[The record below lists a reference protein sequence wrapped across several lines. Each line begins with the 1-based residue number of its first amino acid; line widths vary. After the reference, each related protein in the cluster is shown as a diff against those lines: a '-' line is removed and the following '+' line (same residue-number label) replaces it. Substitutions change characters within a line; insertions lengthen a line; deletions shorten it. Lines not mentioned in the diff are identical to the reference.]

1 MGMNRLFTAM
11 ANLVFFLFIASTVHA
26 HTLQEVGKP
35 KPFLVSDK
43 LPETCENKLEKRQ
56 KFNEF
61 DDNQYVVLD
70 TNILINDPNSF
81 QNFGKAHVIIPMTV
95 MNELNKFKSE
105 EQGSARGR
113 GAREFHR
120 AIYKLIEK
128 HPEDEVYPT
137 RDGGKVEILVG
148 GKISD
153 EVKEAL
159 QEESND
165 AKIIQAAHKL
175 KSEGKEVLFVTQD
188 VNALVKAKVLKI
200 KTSKYINPFMNQD
213 DSAFTGVSAM
223 EFNDSLIEEFIDKG
237 SVELPIE
244 LAEHLKEN
252 QFIVVQEKGENELE
266 DLEDVQASDVGRI
279 TIVRD
284 EEKNVV
290 KIVLNKLV
298 DLDEINF
305 PIRPRNLEQHL
316 FIDLLCADAIP
327 LKTAI
332 GQAGSGKTLLAVS
345 WAVWK
350 VLTQG
355 ADEIPLKIFVTRPTV
370 EAGQRLGFLPGDM
383 KGKVGPYVEPFMDAL
398 TTLAQI
404 ANERNWMP
412 IAKTSSI
419 LAQSSE
425 LTPAKAQGFTKSEEL
440 KKIFPEGF
448 FDNRTEKQQ
457 KQWLNQQRSSGKDYY
472 ADYNR
477 VMKDIARNSRRPNR
491 SQRRKMQFANQEREK
506 NQQQDSF
513 PAFQGETVRVGSKN
527 YWTVEKLIKDARIE
541 MTALQFIRGRS
552 FSNAIILADEMQNDL
567 PHIAKTLGTRA
578 ASNTWE
584 VMLGDPNQIDSM
596 FLDRYNNGLSVMI
609 DRMEKS
615 PASGHITLQKNERSF
630 LSKEVTEAFGDH
642 EKQD

>member
-1 MGMNRLFTAM
+1 MGIHRLFASLKPVL
-11 ANLVFFLFIASTVHA
+11 AFLFIIYADTSFANRAAT
-26 HTLQEVGKP
+26 HTFSP
-35 KPFLVSDK
+35 KPIVAPRTDNIDCQDALV
-43 LPETCENKLEKRQ
+43 KRP

-61 DDNQYVVLD
+61 TAEQAVVLD
-70 TNILINDPNSF
+70 TNILVNDPNSF
-81 QNFGKAHVIIPMTV
+81 HNFGKARVIIPMTV
-95 MNELNKFKSE
+95 LNELNKFKSE
-105 EQGSARGR
+105 DQGSARGR

-120 AIYKLIEK
+120 AIYALIEK
-128 HPEDEVYPT
+128 YPNRQEYPT
-137 RDGGKVEILVG
+137 RDGGTVEIAVG
-148 GKISD
+148 GKISE

-165 AKIIQAAHKL
+165 AKIIEAAFKLHKE
-175 KSEGKEVLFVTQD
+175 KKDVLFVTQD
-188 VNALVKAKVLKI
+188 VNALVKAKVLQI

-213 DSAFTGVSAM
+213 DSAFTGVSTL
-223 EFNDSLIEEFIDKG
+223 EFEDSAIENFIEKG
-237 SVELPIE
+237 EIELPIE

-252 QFIVVQEKGENELE
+252 QFIVMRQKGAPDLT
-266 DLEDVQASDVGRI
+266 DLEDVDSEDVGRI
-279 TIVRD
+279 TIHRD
-284 EEKNVV
+284 E
-290 KIVLNKLV
+290 NKKAIRITMTKLI
-298 DLDEINF
+298 DLDEVNF
-305 PIRPRNLEQHL
+305 PIRPRNLEQYL
-316 FIDLLCADAIP
+316 FIDLLCADHIP

-355 ADEIPLKIFVTRPTV
+355 ANEIPLRIFITRPTV

-404 ANERNWMP
+404 ANDRNWMP

-419 LAQSSE
+419 VAQAGSPQLPKHIPSDGYA
-425 LTPAKAQGFTKSEEL
+425 TAKDL
-440 KKIFPEGF
+440 IKIFPKGF
-448 FDNRTEKQQ
+448 FEERTEKQQ
-457 KQWLNQQRSSGKDYY
+457 KQWLNQQRSQGKDYY

-477 VMKDIARNSRRPNR
+477 VLKDIRKNKRRPNR
-491 SQRRKMQFANQEREK
+491 EERRKMKMQGKNENEEVANT
-506 NQQQDSF
+506 D
-513 PAFQGETVRVGSKN
+513 VRPGSKN
-527 YWTVEKLIKDARIE
+527 YWSVEKFIKDARIE
-541 MTALQFIRGRS
+541 MAALQFIRGRS

-578 ASNTWE
+578 ANDTWE

-596 FLDRYNNGLSVMI
+596 FLDRFNNGLSVMI
-609 DRMEKS
+609 DRMEPS
-615 PASGHITLQKNERSF
+615 PASGHITLKKNERSF